1 MIGIRPIQNICLFS
15 ASVFFLLLPGMQAQT
30 AEEGIGPIATAL
42 QKKEFEKALD
52 LVRPALRLSPG
63 NPQLWAME
71 GTAYSG
77 EGHKKDA
84 LASFRHALKISPDY
98 LPALEGAVQIEFDEG
113 SASAIPLLQ
122 HLLRL
127 RPNDSTSHGML
138 AVLEYQQG
146 NCAASIEQ
154 FEKAGSIFEFKPSAL
169 HANAICLV
177 RLKQF
182 DRAVM
187 MFQRVVALN
196 PDDARER
203 HLLASVQIMAKH
215 PEDALATLEPLLTA
229 STPDVGTLELA
240 SAAYEAV
247 KDTERA
253 VSTLRQAILLDPHNV
268 NLYRDFAAI
277 CYEHGSFQVGVDI
290 ISDGLGLE
298 PGAAPLYFARGALYV
313 QLSQYDRAEADFQ
326 KAYELDPSQSL
337 SVAAQGIAAAQQHD
351 FDRALKTVQAS
362 LARKPKDPL
371 MLYLQAD
378 ILANNNT
385 DPSTRDFQLAVA
397 SARKAVA
404 LQPTLGAAHGV
415 LGKLYLEAGRFLEAI
430 EECRKAIANDPADQA
445 SVYHLI
451 QALRKTGN
459 TNEIPELLKRLA
471 TLREQ
476 ALQKDRERYRYK
488 LVD

>member
-1 MIGIRPIQNICLFS
+1 ML
-15 ASVFFLLLPGMQAQT
+15 AQT

-52 LVRPALRLSPG
+52 LVRPALRVSPG
-63 NPQLWAME
+63 NAQLWAME
-71 GTAYSG
+71 GAAYSG
-77 EGHKKDA
+77 EGYKKEA
-84 LASFRHALKISPDY
+84 LASFLHALKISPDY
-98 LPALEGAVQIEFDEG
+98 LPALEGAVQIEFDQG
-113 SASAIPLLQ
+113 NPAAILLLQ

-154 FEKAGSIFEFKPSAL
+154 FEKAGSIFDSKPSAL

-177 RLKQF
+177 KLKQF
-182 DRAVM
+182 DRAAAI
-187 MFQRVVALN
+187 FRRVIALE
-196 PDDARER
+196 PDDGHER
-203 HLLASVQIMAKH
+203 LLLAAIQIMGRH
-215 PEDALATLEPLLTA
+215 QGDALATLEPLMQT
-229 STPDVGTLELA
+229 SSPDAQTLELA
-240 SAAYEAV
+240 SAAYEAD

-268 NLYRDFAAI
+268 NLYRDFAAV
-277 CYEHGSFQVGVDI
+277 CYEHGSFQVGIDI
-290 ISDGLGLE
+290 VSDGLGLE

-313 QLSQYDRAEADFQ
+313 QLSQYDKAEADFQ

-378 ILANNNT
+378 ILANNNA
-385 DPSTRDFQLAVA
+385 DPSSRDFQLAVA

-404 LQPTLGAAHGV
+404 LQPALGAAHGV
-415 LGKLYLEAGRFLEAI
+415 LGKLYLEAGRFPEAI

-451 QALRKTGN
+451 QGLRKAGN
-459 TNEIPELLKRLA
+459 KNEIPELLKRLA